1 MKYQPKN
8 SFESPRFCGP
18 RTFMRLPFVEK
29 LDENMD
35 FVITGVPFDTG
46 QSFRTGARFGP
57 EAIRDFSILLRP
69 YNPEQDINVFDYVSG
84 VDYGDI
90 PVVPGYITETYKQM
104 VDGLSPI
111 IERGIIPIVL
121 GGDHSIA
128 LGELRALA
136 KHHGPVSLLHFDA
149 HSDTWDSYFGQK
161 YNHGTPFR
169 RAIEEGLLDPSRSI
183 QIGMRGS
190 LYGPEDLQD
199 AKDLGLEVWTTN
211 QFKKAGVERM
221 LEVIHKRVGKG
232 PVYLSFDIDFL
243 DPIYAP
249 GTGTPEVSGVSI
261 DDALALVRGL
271 TCIDFVGFDLVEVLP
286 AFDHGQITAAA
297 AANIVYEFIT
307 LIALRKRSQLRLKQE
322 KNLGIDLSV
331 SSK

>member
-1 MKYQPKN
+1 
-8 SFESPRFCGP
+8 
-18 RTFMRLPFVEK
+18 
-29 LDENMD
+29 MD
-35 FVITGVPFDTG
+35 FVVTGVPFDTG

-57 EAIRDFSILLRP
+57 EAIRDFSVLLRP
-69 YNPEQDINVFDYVSG
+69 YNPEQDINVFDYISG

-90 PVVPGYITETYKQM
+90 PVVPGYIAETYDKM
-104 VDGLSPI
+104 VEGLSPI

-169 RAIEEGLLDPSRSI
+169 RAIEEGLLDPSSSI
-183 QIGMRGS
+183 QIGMRGG

-211 QFKKAGVERM
+211 QFKKVGVERM
-221 LEVIHKRVGKG
+221 LEVIHQRVGNG

-243 DPIYAP
+243 DPVYAP

-271 TCIDFVGFDLVEVLP
+271 TGIDFVGFDLVEVLP
-286 AFDHGQITAAA
+286 AFDHGQITAAS

-307 LIALRKRSQLRLKQE
+307 LIALQKRNQLRQE
-322 KNLGIDLSV
+322 KAKNEGNDISV
-331 SSK
+331 KSR

>member
-29 LDENMD
+29 LDEHMD

-69 YNPEQDINVFDYVSG
+69 YNPEQDINVFDYISG

-90 PVVPGYITETYKQM
+90 PVVPGYIAETYSKM
-104 VDGLSPI
+104 VEGLSPI

-136 KHHGPVSLLHFDA
+136 KHHGPVSLIQFDA

-169 RAIEEGLLDPSRSI
+169 RAIEEGLLDPSSSI
-183 QIGMRGS
+183 QIGMRGG

-199 AKDLGLEVWTTN
+199 ARDLGLEVWTTN
-211 QFKKAGVERM
+211 QFKKVGVERM
-221 LEVIHKRVGKG
+221 LEVIHQRVGNG

-243 DPIYAP
+243 DPVYAP

-271 TCIDFVGFDLVEVLP
+271 TGIDFVGFDLVEVLP
-286 AFDHGQITAAA
+286 AFDHGQITAAS

-307 LIALRKRSQLRLKQE
+307 LIALQKRNQLRQE
-322 KNLGIDLSV
+322 KAKNEGNDISV
-331 SSK
+331 KSR